1 MMYTFFK
8 SALLSSCA
16 AVVLMAASTFQASA
30 VYPDDDDND
39 DVASRAIQKPKASDQ
54 ETAVNTSTSASQST
68 ASQTST
74 MDDLLQGLEDV
85 VTGGNQT
92 ENFFDAN
99 MGTLN
104 FAGNDMLD
112 DDAYTPASPAP

>member
-1 MMYTFFK
+1 MMNTFLK

-16 AVVLMAASTFQASA
+16 AVVLMVASTFQASA

-54 ETAVNTSTSASQST
+54 EPAVNTSTSASQST

-85 VTGGNQT
+85 VTGGSQT
-92 ENFFDAN
+92 ENFFNPDL
-99 MGTLN
+99 G